1 MEKRK
6 SQRMIQTN
14 IREDWKIVKILLT
27 VIIGGLLLFFN
38 FAISE
43 SLMVNSSMDLAVN
56 FLGVSVLGLLHRKFL
71 AKEMHYVA
79 HLWCEKIKPEA
90 KPHPIFEIY
99 IIGICS
105 ILLTISVGILIKEI
119 SVML

>member
-1 MEKRK
+1 MR
-6 SQRMIQTN
+6 S
-14 IREDWKIVKILLT
+14 DWKIVKILLT
-27 VIIGGLLLFFN
+27 VIIGGLLLYFN

-43 SLMVNSSMDLAVN
+43 SLTVNSNMDLAVT

-79 HLWCEKIKPEA
+79 HLWCERVDPEA
-90 KPHPIFEIY
+90 KPYPIFEIY
-99 IIGICS
+99 IIGICL
-105 ILLTISVGILIKEI
+105 IFLIISVVILIKEI